1 LSDRVRPAEGF
12 VEARGAKLRVRD
24 AGTGPAV
31 VLLHGWAFDL
41 DIWQLQT
48 EALASGYRVICFDR
62 RGFGFSTGD
71 PSVLDDVFDLL
82 ALLDRFEVGRA
93 AFVGASQAARVVLR
107 AAIAAPERCACLVI
121 DGAPDVVNEG
131 DRSLTTKDV
140 PIALYRALAQSGDL
154 DAVRDGWEHHPLAQ
168 LRTQD
173 AAIRARLCQIVRRYP
188 GRDLLRPSP
197 AQLPPLGPR
206 LPEITAPAL
215 VINGEGDAPIRIAAG
230 ELIALTLPRAR
241 RVVVPGAGHL
251 PNLDQPG
258 FYNDLLVQFFKEFL
272 DATN

>member
-1 LSDRVRPAEGF
+1 VRPAEAF
-12 VEARGAKLRVRD
+12 VETRGARLRVRD
-24 AGTGPAV
+24 EGSGPAV

-41 DIWQLQT
+41 DIWQPQT
-48 EALASGYRVICFDR
+48 EALASRYRVICFDR
-62 RGFGFSTGD
+62 RGFGYSTGE
-71 PSVLDDVFDLL
+71 PSVLDDVSDLL
-82 ALLDRFEVGRA
+82 ALLDRFGVSRA

-131 DRSLTTKDV
+131 EGSLTTREI
-140 PIALYRALAQSGDL
+140 PLARYRALAERGEL
-154 DAVRDGWEHHPLAQ
+154 GAVRAEWASHPLTQ

-173 AAIRARLCQIVRRYP
+173 AAIRSRLSQIVRRYP
-188 GRDLLRPSP
+188 GRDLLFPGASL
-197 AQLPPLGPR
+197 APPLGPR
-206 LPEITAPAL
+206 LAEIEAPAL
-215 VINGEGDAPIRIAAG
+215 VLSGEGDEPIRLEAAA
-230 ELIALTLPRAR
+230 LIALRLPHAR
-241 RVVVPGAGHL
+241 RSIIPGAGHL

>member
-1 LSDRVRPAEGF
+1 MRPAEAF
-12 VEARGAKLRVRD
+12 VETRGARLRVRD
-24 AGTGPAV
+24 EGSGPAV

-41 DIWQLQT
+41 DIWQPQAQ
-48 EALASGYRVICFDR
+48 ALASRYRVICFDR
-62 RGFGFSTGD
+62 RGFGFSTGE
-71 PSVLDDVFDLL
+71 PSVLDDVSDLL
-82 ALLDRFEVGRA
+82 ALLDRFGVARA

-131 DRSLTTKDV
+131 ERSLTSREI
-140 PIALYRALAQSGDL
+140 PLAWYRALAQRGDIE
-154 DAVRDGWEHHPLAQ
+154 AVRAEWESHPLTQ

-188 GRDLLRPSP
+188 ARDLLALGESL
-197 AQLPPLGPR
+197 APLGPQ
-206 LPEITAPAL
+206 LAEIAAPAL
-215 VINGEGDAPIRIAAG
+215 VLSGEGDAPIRLEAA
-230 ELIALTLPRAR
+230 ALMARGLPRAR
-241 RVVVPGAGHL
+241 RVIIPGAGHL